1 MKAVCLTDL
10 WRLPVNSSL
19 LVGLKIRL
27 SKISGGERLRT
38 DAVEGRLLRAVE
50 VNRQLMMVAPPLS
63 TGNVRW
69 VNTSN
74 VKKVK
79 TVDTGWEIET
89 ENSKY
94 LVELI
99 SEE

>member
-1 MKAVCLTDL
+1 MTICLPDL
-10 WRLPVNSSL
+10 WRLSVNTSL
-19 LVGLKIRL
+19 LAGLKIRL
-27 SKISGGERLRT
+27 SKLEGGERLRT
-38 DAVEGRLLRAVE
+38 DSIEGRLLRAVE
-50 VNRQLMMVAPPLS
+50 TNRQLMMVAAPLS

-79 TVDTGWEIET
+79 TVDAGWEIET

-94 LVELI
+94 LVEAV
-99 SEE
+99 EE